1 MESYIGNFIN
11 FDDHTFVKKLKNAS
25 MSSFLNSQVSRLGFD
40 DNWMR
45 MVGGFLVKVPEKER
59 FTIINHLWKFNGFGQ
74 QEKSKMIQF
83 EKMMLKLG
91 YNHLLVPYQKCDSHS
106 SLATYILKVKDHI
119 PKNSWIYCLSMLS
132 AILYSKSMVDKQVIK
147 FIVSKSNVSTSF
159 LDTLD
164 DANELLDLCKPYFE
178 TNNEEVT
185 SGLNFGYNS
194 MVDFYN
200 ELATLLEEE
209 QQHPQ
214 QPSQQPSQQP
224 QQPSQQPQHQSEQ
237 PQQPQEQ
244 QLQQSSQQQEQQ
256 PSQQLQ
262 EQQPSQQKTQE
273 DVKPTSLFDNIKL
286 EGVDMNDPSILEALR
301 LLTEAP
307 NEYDDKP
314 TKHDEADQEDELYS

>member
-74 QEKSKMIQF
+74 QERSKMIQF

-106 SLATYILKVKDHI
+106 SLAKYILKVKDHI

-132 AILYSKSMVDKQVIK
+132 AILYSKSIVDKQVIK
-147 FIVSKSNVSTSF
+147 YIVSKSNVSTSF

-178 TNNEEVT
+178 TNNEEVI

-200 ELATLLEEE
+200 ELSNLLEE
-209 QQHPQ
+209 Q
-214 QPSQQPSQQP
+214 QPSQQP
-224 QQPSQQPQHQSEQ
+224 E
-237 PQQPQEQ
+237 E
-244 QLQQSSQQQEQQ
+244 SSQQLEE
-256 PSQQLQ
+256 PSQQL
-262 EQQPSQQKTQE
+262 EEPSQPSDQTQE

-286 EGVDMNDPSILEALR
+286 GVDMNDPSILEALR